1 MSYAQQF
8 LENPEA
14 AKNLLEQTGYSTN
27 QTFEAIACL
36 GELCVLSVIIKQAFS
51 NHKRGEL
58 LPHRFEVELNVGP
71 LNLHRTQNVDL
82 LAKLENCNVL
92 IPIRDCRYRV
102 MLSNMLNRLFLLS
115 AESDTDSIRS
125 RTTGISNKEMLE
137 SSLDKLEWEIVRNV
151 HELIDLNYLQIEE
164 LETNLV
170 PDGLVTTFSLGHELA
185 DTILQKGSKLKIKDL
200 SRYLESIYGL
210 SNALE
215 EEVKR
220 QRDLIRSF
228 NTYPR
233 SFVGRG
239 TPPLVGSSWNH
250 RPEFRSHPLIKKFLE
265 LIKNNHESLATLAD
279 KYEDYITEVMDG
291 IQKLPRG
298 IEECSLFSNK
308 EGIPTIEELSNT
320 WSNIEKKSKALSVQ
334 AKLVE
339 GLISSIDTLFEQ
351 QP

>member
-1 MSYAQQF
+1 
-8 LENPEA
+8 
-14 AKNLLEQTGYSTN
+14 
-27 QTFEAIACL
+27 
-36 GELCVLSVIIKQAFS
+36 
-51 NHKRGEL
+51 
-58 LPHRFEVELNVGP
+58 
-71 LNLHRTQNVDL
+71 
-82 LAKLENCNVL
+82 
-92 IPIRDCRYRV
+92 

-210 SNALE
+210 SNALA